1 MSRTTHTSALRPLAG
16 AGLFVAAALAA
27 PPAAHG
33 QTRPEAALL
42 NHLTPTVFV
51 ANSFGLRW
59 ATGSPVTAS
68 GVDGERALLART
80 PIVQGQDPATAH
92 ADLTAVSVSG
102 AYALLGRSSP
112 LDAPRRR

>member
-1 MSRTTHTSALRPLAG
+1 MNRRA
-16 AGLFVAAALAA
+16 
-27 PPAAHG
+27 
-33 QTRPEAALL
+33 
-42 NHLTPTVFV
+42 PTVLV
-51 ANSFGLRW
+51 VSSFALRW
-59 ATGSPVTAS
+59 ASGSPVTAS